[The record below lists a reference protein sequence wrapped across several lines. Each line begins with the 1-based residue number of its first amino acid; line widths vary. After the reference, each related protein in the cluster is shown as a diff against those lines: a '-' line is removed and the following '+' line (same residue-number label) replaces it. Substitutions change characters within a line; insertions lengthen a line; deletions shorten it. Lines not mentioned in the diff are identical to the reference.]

1 MTKPITPETIE
12 EAIEWLGSQVFCCHS
27 LASALSGYNY
37 ASILTT
43 REHIQQS
50 MDFLEPLFQRDKI
63 SNEGTW
69 SNSHTLEALPFT
81 REQWLRKIAQELR
94 EGKI

>member
-12 EAIEWLGSQVFCCHS
+12 EAIEWLGSQVYCCHS
-27 LASALSGYNY
+27 LASALSGYEY
-37 ASILTT
+37 PSFLTT
-43 REHIQQS
+43 DEHIEQS
-50 MDFLEPLFQRDKI
+50 LNFLEPLFQRDRI

-69 SNSHTLEALPFT
+69 SNSYTLEELPFT
-81 REQWLRKIAQELR
+81 RKQWLRKIAQELR